1 MFMSNCNVRAYDNEF
16 KNNAVNLYNDSK
28 VSYREIASNL
38 GIPPATLVG
47 WVHAKQKSGAD
58 AFPGKG
64 HLKPEDAR
72 IKLLEREIEK
82 LKRERDILKKA
93 LAIFSLP

>member
-1 MFMSNCNVRAYDNEF
+1 MGSKSTRTYDKEF
-16 KNNAVNLYNDSK
+16 KNNAVSLYKEGGKSYHAVADS
-28 VSYREIASNL
+28 L
-38 GIPPATLVG
+38 GIPCATLVG
-47 WVHAKQKSGAD
+47 WVKAKEKSGES

-64 HLKPEDAR
+64 HLTAEEERFRA
-72 IKLLEREIEK
+72 LERENER